1 MNHKQTKGYLKYT
14 GLAFQMAGVVVFAI
28 ILGQWIDRKLLL
40 SKPYFTI
47 LLVGIF
53 FSGFM
58 YKLYKELTSTE

>member
-1 MNHKQTKGYLKYT
+1 MNHKQTNGYLKYT

-47 LLVGIF
+47 LLVAIF